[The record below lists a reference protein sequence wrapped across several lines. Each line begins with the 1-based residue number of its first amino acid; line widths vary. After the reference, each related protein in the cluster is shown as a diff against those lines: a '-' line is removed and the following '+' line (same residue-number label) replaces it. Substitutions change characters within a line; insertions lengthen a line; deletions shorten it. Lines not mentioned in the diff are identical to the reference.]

1 VDKKMALNGS
11 ELINDPFNTLL
22 SPFMDLFEIITGNG
36 MNFWVLPL
44 IGITLAIYIKNEYE
58 PTMPMMFMIASGALL
73 SSGSIFAGMPGI
85 PYALIIFTAIGI
97 TGLFTSLYLG
107 NKR

>member
-1 VDKKMALNGS
+1 VDKKNGIKRQRTHQRS
-11 ELINDPFNTLL
+11 FQYITQPIHGLIRNHHREWNELF
-22 SPFMDLFEIITGNG
+22 
-36 MNFWVLPL
+36 
-44 IGITLAIYIKNEYE
+44 KNEYE